1 VQLANLVYSL
11 FYFYEILIIVWCLLS
26 WFPRKPGS
34 LVDDISEALGR
45 LVLPYL
51 NLFRRFIPP
60 IGGID
65 FSPVIAVM
73 VLGVVEEFIV
83 RALI

>member
-1 VQLANLVYSL
+1 MQLANLVYSL

-26 WFPRKPGS
+26 WFPRKSGG
-34 LVDDISEALGR
+34 LIDDISEALGR

-73 VLGVVEEFIV
+73 VLGAVEEFIV